1 MTISLNPDTP
11 NPLVLGTVELEGGV
25 STLMTAE
32 IGYWDLVFHRPILG
46 TLEITDLLFA
56 GTPFSLLGIPTDEV
70 CTIQDPNTPSGGT
83 VLIDLFD
90 HKINNASL
98 QFVMDM
104 ATAIKVGN
112 PILAGAIPDGFPLVL
127 SVDSE
132 ADLSLM
138 EMLSLMTG
146 DAEGGLSI
154 TQTLDEQFEVTVLGA
169 VLSMGVEGELTLTT
183 VNEFPTGPLLD
194 DCIALLGL

>member
-1 MTISLNPDTP
+1 
-11 NPLVLGTVELEGGV
+11 
-25 STLMTAE
+25 
-32 IGYWDLVFHRPILG
+32 
-46 TLEITDLLFA
+46 
-56 GTPFSLLGIPTDEV
+56 
-70 CTIQDPNTPSGGT
+70 
-83 VLIDLFD
+83 
-90 HKINNASL
+90 
-98 QFVMDM
+98 MDM